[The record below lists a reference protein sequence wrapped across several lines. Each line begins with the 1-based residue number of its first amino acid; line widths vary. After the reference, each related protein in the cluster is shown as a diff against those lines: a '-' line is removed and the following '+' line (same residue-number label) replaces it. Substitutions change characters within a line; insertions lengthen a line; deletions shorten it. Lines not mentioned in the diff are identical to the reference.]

1 MLEEKRKKSQQIRDK
16 MYQGLVEDVINKKLA
31 EKKK

>member
-1 MLEEKRKKSQQIRDK
+1 MLEEKRKKSQQIREK
-16 MYQGLVEDVINKKLA
+16 MYESLVEDVINKKLA